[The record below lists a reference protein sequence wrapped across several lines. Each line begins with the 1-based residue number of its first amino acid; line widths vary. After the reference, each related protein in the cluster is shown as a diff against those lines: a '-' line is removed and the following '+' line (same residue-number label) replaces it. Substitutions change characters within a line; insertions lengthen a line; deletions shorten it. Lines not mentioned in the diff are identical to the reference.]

1 MAQGTLDNLKLGM
14 ETLRAHK
21 LRSFLAVLGIVIG
34 VGVVMIVVA
43 IIQGFRQQVVD
54 SISSFGADT
63 AFVSRFEQGPHSGP
77 GGRRPKEER
86 ERKPLTVEDGDA
98 IRDLCPA
105 VTNVTVWI
113 TQWETQHKVMYQ
125 SNSVTGIDF
134 RGAESNYPFVYANA
148 TLREGRFFTE
158 SENQHRDDVVVLGED
173 AAKAL
178 FGSLPATNRDVLIDG
193 ADFRVI
199 GVLDKPKGG
208 FNGSDEDRRVVIPYL
223 TFKKVYPASYENSIR
238 FQAKQDQLDT
248 AVDQARE
255 VLRRRRN
262 DGYDKP
268 DSFSLTTSQQQIQ
281 EFDSII
287 GMVVLAT
294 FVIASIGLLIGGVG
308 VMNIMLVS
316 VTERTREIGVR
327 KAIGARRKDITLQF
341 LFEAMA
347 LTGVGGVIGVIS
359 VESLVA
365 AIRAWTDMKAIVP
378 LWAVLLALT
387 VSLAIGLIFGVWPAM
402 KASRLDP
409 VEALRYE

>member
-1 MAQGTLDNLKLGM
+1 MAQGTVENLKLGM

-43 IIQGFRQQVVD
+43 IIQGFRQQVVEN
-54 SISSFGADT
+54 ISSFGADT
-63 AFVSRFEQGPHSGP
+63 AFVARFDQGPHI

-86 ERKPLTVEDGDA
+86 ERKPLTMEDGDA

-105 VTNVTVWI
+105 VANTTVWI
-113 TQWETQHKVMYQ
+113 TQWETQHKVMYEG
-125 SNSVTGIDF
+125 NSVTGIDF
-134 RGAESNYPFVYANA
+134 RGAQSNYPFVYANA
-148 TLREGRFFTE
+148 TLKEGRFFTE
-158 SENQHRDDVVVLGED
+158 SEDQHREDVVVLGED
-173 AAKAL
+173 TAKAL
-178 FGSLPATNRDVLIDG
+178 FGSLPAVNRDVHVDG
-193 ADFRVI
+193 SDFRVI

-208 FNGSDEDRRVVIPYL
+208 FGTNDEDRRVIIPFMTL
-223 TFKKVYPASYENSIR
+223 KKVYPAAYEISIR
-238 FQAKQDQLDT
+238 FQAKPDMLDT

-262 DGYDKP
+262 DAYDKP
-268 DSFSLTTSQQQIQ
+268 DSFSISTSQQQIEQ
-281 EFDSII
+281 FDSII
-287 GMVVLAT
+287 QMVVLAT
-294 FVIASIGLLIGGVG
+294 VVIASIGLLIGGVG

-347 LTGVGGVIGVIS
+347 LTGVGGLIGVVL

-365 AIRAWTDMKAIVP
+365 AIRTWSSMKAVVP
-378 LWAVLLALT
+378 IWAVVLAIG
-387 VSLAIGLIFGVWPAM
+387 VSLSIGLIFGVWPAM

>member
-1 MAQGTLDNLKLGM
+1 MAQGTLENLKLGM

-63 AFVSRFEQGPHSGP
+63 AFVSRFEQGPHG

-86 ERKPLTVEDGDA
+86 QRKPLTMEDGDA
-98 IRDLCPA
+98 IRDMCPA
-105 VTNVTVWI
+105 VSNVTVWI

-125 SNSVTGIDF
+125 TNSVTGIDF

-148 TLREGRFFTE
+148 TFTE

>member
-14 ETLRAHK
+14 DTLRAHK

-63 AFVSRFEQGPHSGP
+63 AFVSRFNQGPSN
-77 GGRRPKEER
+77 GRRPKEER

-98 IRDLCPA
+98 ILTLCPA
-105 VTNVTVWI
+105 VSNLTTWI

-125 SNSVTGIDF
+125 GNSVSGPDF
-134 RGAESNYPFVYANA
+134 RGAQPNYPLVYANA
-148 TLREGRFFTE
+148 TLKEGRFFTA
-158 SENQHRDDVVVLGED
+158 SENEHRDDVAVLGED
-173 AAKAL
+173 TAKAL
-178 FGSLPATNRDVLIDG
+178 FGTLPGVNREIIVDG
-193 ADFRVI
+193 STFLVI
-199 GVLDKPKGG
+199 GVLDKPVGG
-208 FNGSDEDRRVVIPYL
+208 FGTNDEDRRLIVPFM
-223 TFKKVYPASYENSIR
+223 TFKKIFPAAYEISIR
-238 FQAKQDQLDT
+238 FQAKQDQLDIAT
-248 AVDQARE
+248 DQARE

-262 DGYDKP
+262 VPFDKP
-268 DSFSLTTSQQQIQ
+268 DSFSLTTSQEQIQ
-281 EFDSII
+281 QFDSII
-287 GMVVLAT
+287 QVVVVAT
-294 FVIASIGLLIGGVG
+294 VVIASIGLLIGGVG

-347 LTGVGGVIGVIS
+347 LTGTGGLIGVVG
-359 VESLVA
+359 VESIVF
-365 AIRAWTDMKAIVP
+365 AIRTWSTMKAVVP
-378 LWAVLLALT
+378 WWAVAMALT
-387 VSLAIGLIFGVWPAM
+387 ASLSIGLIFGVWPAM
-402 KASRLDP
+402 KASKLDP

>member
-1 MAQGTLDNLKLGM
+1 MAHATLDNLKLGID
-14 ETLRAHK
+14 TLRAHK

-63 AFVSRFEQGPHSGP
+63 AFVSRFDQGPHN
-77 GGRRPKEER
+77 GRRPKDER
-86 ERKPLTVEDGDA
+86 DRKPFTMEDGDA
-98 IRDLCPA
+98 IRASCPA
-105 VTNVTVWI
+105 VSNLTVWI
-113 TQWETQHKVMYQ
+113 THWEDVHTARYQ
-125 SNSVTGIDF
+125 GNTVSGPDF
-134 RGAESNYPFVYANA
+134 RGAQANYPYVYANA
-148 TLREGRFFTE
+148 TLKEGRFFTD
-158 SENQHRDDVVVLGED
+158 SENEHRENVTVLGQD
-173 AAKAL
+173 TAKAL
-178 FGSLPATNRDVLIDG
+178 FGDLPASGREILVDG
-193 ADFRVI
+193 SNFRVI
-199 GVLDKPKGG
+199 GVMDKPKGG
-208 FNGSDEDRRVVIPYL
+208 FGGSDEDRRLIIPFL
-223 TFKKVYPASYENSIR
+223 TFTKIYPAAYEISIR
-238 FQAKQDQLDT
+238 LQAKQDQLNL

-262 DGYDKP
+262 VPYDKP
-268 DSFSLTTSQQQIQ
+268 DNFSISTSQEQIQ
-281 EFDSII
+281 QFDSII

-327 KAIGARRKDITLQF
+327 KAIGARRRDITVQF

-347 LTGVGGVIGVIS
+347 LTGTGGLIGVVF

-365 AIRAWTDMKAIVP
+365 AIRQWTELKAIVP
-378 LWAVLLALT
+378 VWAIA
-387 VSLAIGLIFGVWPAM
+387 LAIGVSLTIGLVFGVWPAM